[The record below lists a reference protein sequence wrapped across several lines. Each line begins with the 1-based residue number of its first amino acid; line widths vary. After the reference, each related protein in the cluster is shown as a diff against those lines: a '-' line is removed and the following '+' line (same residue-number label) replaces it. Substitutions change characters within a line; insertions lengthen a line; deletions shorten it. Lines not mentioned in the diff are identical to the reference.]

1 MGMWNDS
8 YEDESQ
14 GDDSSGNGNPAT
26 SERISVEQ
34 LQRLVQL
41 LDKSDVSEVEL
52 KRESGDMRLVLRK
65 AKAIEAPVVSSL
77 LTTPQQNMNGFAN
90 GAIGA
95 MGATNVAGTSAEA
108 APVVDTKHYVKAHL
122 VGVFHVWAK
131 PKGGVLVAVGDKVKT
146 GQLVGT
152 IQSLNVINEVET
164 QFAGRVTEIL
174 VQEGQPVEYGQHLMT
189 VESVE

>member
-1 MGMWNDS
+1 MGTWNHS
-8 YEDESQ
+8 YDEESQ
-14 GDDSSGNGNPAT
+14 GDDQSENGEPRT
-26 SERISVEQ
+26 DERISVEQ

-65 AKAIEAPVVSSL
+65 AKASDASVAAPL
-77 LTTPQQNMNGFAN
+77 LTAPQQNMNGFAN
-90 GAIGA
+90 GAMGA
-95 MGATNVAGTSAEA
+95 MGATNVVGTSAEA
-108 APVVDTKHYVKAHL
+108 VPVVDTKRYVKASL

-131 PKGGVLVAVGDKVKT
+131 PKGGVLVAVGDKVKK

-174 VQEGQPVEYGQHLMT
+174 VQEGQPVEYGQPLMT
-189 VESVE
+189 VESAE